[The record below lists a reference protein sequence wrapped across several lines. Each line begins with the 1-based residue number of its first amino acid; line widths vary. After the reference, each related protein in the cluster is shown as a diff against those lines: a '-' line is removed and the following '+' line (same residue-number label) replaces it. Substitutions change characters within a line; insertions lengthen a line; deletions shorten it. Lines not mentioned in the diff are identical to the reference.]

1 MAGFRLRW
9 AANLVCSPAIF
20 RRLKEE
26 LCSPLR
32 FCAAMA
38 LKLIPGLYPA
48 PIKLNLH
55 DGKFFYV
62 NTFMTLYIFV
72 EIFVERIYD
81 LPDAC
86 GTVETIIDVGANTG
100 LFVVRA
106 KQVWP
111 DATIVAFEPEP
122 RNYAELEKTIKD
134 NGFSGVI
141 ARNEAISAECGAAT
155 LFLHPRNV
163 GGHSMYHRHS
173 NKTVIVEARTIAG
186 VLGEM
191 RSEAHCDLLKI
202 DCEGCERDIL
212 RSLTADTASRIRT
225 IVYEPEGRL
234 YSVPEMN
241 QWLESLGYVARPH
254 GLLVLAQQSSS

>member
-9 AANLVCSPAIF
+9 TAKIICSPVIF
-20 RRLKEE
+20 RRLKDE
-26 LCSPLR
+26 LRSPWK
-32 FCAAMA
+32 FYAAMA
-38 LKLIPGLYPA
+38 LKLIPGLYPG
-48 PIKLNLH
+48 PIRLNLR
-55 DGKFFYV
+55 DGKCFYV
-62 NTFMTLYIFV
+62 KTFMTLYIFV
-72 EIFVERIYD
+72 EIFIERIYD

-111 DATIVAFEPEP
+111 NATIVALEPEP
-122 RNYAELEKTIKD
+122 ENFAELERTIKE
-134 NGFSGVI
+134 NAFNGVI
-141 ARNEAISAECGAAT
+141 ARNEAMSAECGVAT

-173 NKTVIVEARTIAG
+173 SKTVSVPARTIEA

-191 RSEAHCDLLKI
+191 LGGARCDLLKI
-202 DCEGCERDIL
+202 DCEGCEHAIF
-212 RSLTADTASRIRT
+212 RSLTVDTARKIPT

-234 YSVPEMN
+234 YSVRAMN
-241 QWLESLGYVARPH
+241 QWLESLGYATRPH
-254 GLLVLAQQSSS
+254 GPLILAHQTF

>member
-26 LCSPLR
+26 LRSPLS
-32 FCAAMA
+32 FYAAMA

-48 PIKLNLH
+48 PIKLNLR

-81 LPDAC
+81 LPGPC
-86 GTVETIIDVGANTG
+86 GAVETIIDVGANTG

-111 DATIVAFEPEP
+111 DATIVAVEPEP
-122 RNYAELEKTIKD
+122 RNFVELEKTIK
-134 NGFSGVI
+134 
-141 ARNEAISAECGAAT
+141 E
-155 LFLHPRNV
+155 
-163 GGHSMYHRHS
+163 
-173 NKTVIVEARTIAG
+173 
-186 VLGEM
+186 
-191 RSEAHCDLLKI
+191 
-202 DCEGCERDIL
+202 
-212 RSLTADTASRIRT
+212 
-225 IVYEPEGRL
+225 
-234 YSVPEMN
+234 
-241 QWLESLGYVARPH
+241 
-254 GLLVLAQQSSS
+254 

>member
-1 MAGFRLRW
+1 MAGFRARW
-9 AANLVCSPAIF
+9 AADVICSRAIF
-20 RRLKEE
+20 RRLKDE
-26 LCSPLR
+26 LRSPLR
-32 FCAAMA
+32 FYAAMA

-48 PIKLNLH
+48 PIKLNLR
-55 DGKFFYV
+55 DGKVFYV

-134 NGFSGVI
+134 NGFQ
-141 ARNEAISAECGAAT
+141 R
-155 LFLHPRNV
+155 R
-163 GGHSMYHRHS
+163 
-173 NKTVIVEARTIAG
+173 
-186 VLGEM
+186 
-191 RSEAHCDLLKI
+191 
-202 DCEGCERDIL
+202 DC
-212 RSLTADTASRIRT
+212 
-225 IVYEPEGRL
+225 
-234 YSVPEMN
+234 
-241 QWLESLGYVARPH
+241 
-254 GLLVLAQQSSS
+254 AQ